1 MTDTATSATTYTEL
15 VKSIVD
21 KKIRRLQNG
30 YLANRSAEV
39 AALARLRRG
48 LGKPA
53 GSVLDILEFTHADE
67 FVGNPRSDAATP
79 AETAAHL
86 SMTLYAL
93 HQQSQRQAMHRGGR
107 TLGRAIRALIPTDR
121 GDTYVDHAVAKRFA
135 MLGTADSLNELVH
148 HLRGITQLLRTG
160 DVPLDYGQLATDLLR
175 WQHVDGAARVRLGWG
190 RDFHRTP
197 TSTDT
202 P

>member
-1 MTDTATSATTYTEL
+1 MTDTLTYTDL

-21 KKIRRLQNG
+21 KKIRRLQHG

-53 GSVLDILEFTHADE
+53 GSVLDIVEYTHADE
-67 FVGNPRSDAATP
+67 FAGRDDAPTP
-79 AETAAHL
+79 AEIAAHL

-93 HQQSQRQAMHRGGR
+93 HQQSQGRPMHQGGHP
-107 TLGRAIRALIPTDR
+107 LGRSIRALIPVER
-121 GDTYVDHAVAKRFA
+121 GEKYTEASVAKRFT
-135 MLGTADSLNELVH
+135 MLGTADSLGELTH
-148 HLRGITQLLRTG
+148 HLRGMVQLLRAG
-160 DVPLDYGQLATDLLR
+160 GVPLDYGQLAADLLT
-175 WQHVDGAARVRLGWG
+175 WQRPGGAATVRLRWG

-197 TSTDT
+197 KQNDN

>member
-1 MTDTATSATTYTEL
+1 MTETPTEPRTYTNL
-15 VKSIVD
+15 IKSIVD
-21 KKIRRLQNG
+21 KKVRRLQNG
-30 YLANRSAEV
+30 YLANRSADV

-53 GSVLDILEFTHADE
+53 GSVLDIVEFTHADE
-67 FVGNPRSDAATP
+67 FAGTRDEPTF

-93 HQQSQRQAMHRGGR
+93 HQQSQGRPMHQGGHP
-107 TLGRAIRALIPTDR
+107 LGRSIRALIPAAR
-121 GDTYVDHAVAKRFA
+121 GEKYTEDSVAKRFA
-135 MLGTADSLNELVH
+135 MLGTADSPGELTH
-148 HLRGITQLLRTG
+148 HLRSMVQLLRAG
-160 DVPLDYGQLATDLLR
+160 GVPLDYGQLAADLFN
-175 WQHVDGAARVRLGWG
+175 WQRPGSAASVRLRWG

-197 TSTDT
+197 KQN

>member
-1 MTDTATSATTYTEL
+1 MTDTLTYAEL

-30 YLANRSAEV
+30 YLNNRSAEV
-39 AALARLRRG
+39 GALARLRRT

-67 FVGNPRSDAATP
+67 FAGRGDEPTF

-86 SMTLYAL
+86 CLPLYAL
-93 HQQSQRQAMHRGGR
+93 HQQSQGKPMHQSGCP
-107 TLGRAIRALIPTDR
+107 LGRSIRALIPTER
-121 GDTYVDHAVAKRFA
+121 GDNYVDHAVAKRFA
-135 MLGTADSLNELVH
+135 MLGTADSLDELTH
-148 HLRGITQLLRTG
+148 HLRGVVQLLRTA
-160 DVPLDYGQLATDLLR
+160 DVPLDYSQLAADLLN
-175 WQHVDGAARVRLGWG
+175 WQRHDGAAQVRLRWG
-190 RDFHRTP
+190 RDFHHTP
-197 TSTDT
+197 KQNDK

>member
-1 MTDTATSATTYTEL
+1 MTETLTYTEL

-21 KKIRRLQNG
+21 KKVRRLQNG

-53 GSVLDILEFTHADE
+53 GSVLDIVEFTHADE
-67 FVGNPRSDAATP
+67 FAGKDDEPTF

-93 HQQSQRQAMHRGGR
+93 HQQSQSRPMHQGSHP
-107 TLGRAIRALIPTDR
+107 LGRSIRALIPVER
-121 GDTYVDHAVAKRFA
+121 GEKYTEDSVAKRFA
-135 MLGTADSLNELVH
+135 MLGTADSLGELTH
-148 HLRGITQLLRTG
+148 HLRGMVQLLRG
-160 DVPLDYGQLATDLLR
+160 GGVPLDYGQLAAELLY
-175 WQHVDGAARVRLGWG
+175 WQRPGGAAKVRLRWG

-197 TSTDT
+197 RKNDN